1 MTKTEGSSAR
11 YCFSFIKFAQ
21 NFKKIEPMR
30 KILLLLLCVP
40 MLVCAKSKRDDSKYL
55 VGAVPEVNG
64 QVLFQQT
71 FAVEGKNKQQIY
83 DVMKAYLNQLMKG
96 EQQMKGTKMAMEDA
110 STGTPQTVQNY
121 SEDSLRHFCV

>member
-1 MTKTEGSSAR
+1 
-11 YCFSFIKFAQ
+11 
-21 NFKKIEPMR
+21 MR

-71 FAVEGKNKQQIY
+71 FAVEGKTNSRY
-83 DVMKAYLNQLMKG
+83 
-96 EQQMKGTKMAMEDA
+96 T
-110 STGTPQTVQNY
+110 T
-121 SEDSLRHFCV
+121 

>member
-1 MTKTEGSSAR
+1 
-11 YCFSFIKFAQ
+11 
-21 NFKKIEPMR
+21 MR

-83 DVMKAYLNQLMKG
+83 DVMKAYLNRLMKG
-96 EQQMKGTKMAMEDA
+96 EQQMKKTNNRRMQEIRKMEMCCCCCC
-110 STGTPQTVQNY
+110 SSNQN
-121 SEDSLRHFCV
+121 EEK

>member
-1 MTKTEGSSAR
+1 MTKTEGPSAR

-64 QVLFQQT
+64 QVLF
-71 FAVEGKNKQQIY
+71 
-83 DVMKAYLNQLMKG
+83 L
-96 EQQMKGTKMAMEDA
+96 
-110 STGTPQTVQNY
+110 
-121 SEDSLRHFCV
+121 SLIHI

>member
-71 FAVEGKNKQQIY
+71 FAVEAGRTFRRMDDIQEETFRLGSHAFPLFAHHKMFRREVSHGT
-83 DVMKAYLNQLMKG
+83 DANQL
-96 EQQMKGTKMAMEDA
+96 
-110 STGTPQTVQNY
+110 
-121 SEDSLRHFCV
+121 LL

>member
-1 MTKTEGSSAR
+1 MTKSEGPSAR

-71 FAVEGKNKQQIY
+71 FAVEGKKVPKWIWRMPLPVRFADFSKN
-83 DVMKAYLNQLMKG
+83 G
-96 EQQMKGTKMAMEDA
+96 
-110 STGTPQTVQNY
+110 
-121 SEDSLRHFCV
+121 

>member
-1 MTKTEGSSAR
+1 
-11 YCFSFIKFAQ
+11 
-21 NFKKIEPMR
+21 
-30 KILLLLLCVP
+30 

-83 DVMKAYLNQLMKG
+83 DVMKAYLNQIMKG
-96 EQQMKGTKMAMEDA
+96 EQQMLWRMPLPVRWSDVSKNG
-110 STGTPQTVQNY
+110 
-121 SEDSLRHFCV
+121 